1 MVHQLALSQAIDG
14 FLRFK
19 LAAGMSP
26 HTISDYGVSFRK
38 LGGFLPDDPPMSQ
51 VGNQLACG
59 LVLKRFGD
67 FPRYGYIKFLQH
79 LDRECNVF
87 GVEKCN
93 GNVAFGRL
101 CPITAD

>member
-51 VGNQLACG
+51 VGKDQVIGFFAWLQ
-59 LVLKRFGD
+59 D
-67 FPRYGYIKFLQH
+67 GYISEPDGVALRGKRPLSATVCFQH
-79 LDRECNVF
+79 PHVSSL
-87 GVEKCN
+87 
-93 GNVAFGRL
+93 
-101 CPITAD
+101 